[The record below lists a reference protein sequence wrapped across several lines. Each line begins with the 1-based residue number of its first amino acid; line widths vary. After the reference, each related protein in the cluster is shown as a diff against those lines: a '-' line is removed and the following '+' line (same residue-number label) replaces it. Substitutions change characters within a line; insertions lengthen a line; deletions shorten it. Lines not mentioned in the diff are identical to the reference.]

1 MDCEVLLDHLRRTRF
16 SSAGRERA
24 QSDIRRSAA
33 FLGPE
38 IEHELERLARLRRDA
53 AGAPR
58 TNDPY
63 AIRARGSIL
72 HDLYNGVERVFG
84 QIAEGLDG
92 GLPRGDAWEQHLLR
106 SVTLQVRG
114 IRPPVITPE
123 LETQLSDFLGFRHL
137 FRNHYGD
144 ELDPERLAALE
155 KLLPGLLEDFETQI
169 RVFLGWMTGPSP
181 D

>member
-1 MDCEVLLDHLRRTRF
+1 MDREVLLDHLRRTRF
-16 SSAGRERA
+16 SPAGRERA
-24 QSDIRRSAA
+24 PSDARRIAVSLRAEA
-33 FLGPE
+33 
-38 IEHELERLARLRRDA
+38 EHELERLARLRRDVT
-53 AGAPR
+53 GAPR
-58 TNDPY
+58 TDESY

-123 LETQLSDFLGFRHL
+123 LETQLRDFLGFRHL
-137 FRNHYGD
+137 FRNIYGD
-144 ELDPERLAALE
+144 ELDPERLARLE
-155 KLLPGLLEDFETQI
+155 ARLPGVLDDFNTQI
-169 RVFLGWMTGPSP
+169 RAFLDWMMGPVP

>member
-1 MDCEVLLDHLRRTRF
+1 MFLR
-16 SSAGRERA
+16 
-24 QSDIRRSAA
+24 
-33 FLGPE
+33 PE

-58 TNDPY
+58 PDDPY

-72 HDLYNGVERVFG
+72 HDVYNGVERVFG

-114 IRPPVITPE
+114 VRPRVITPE
-123 LETQLSDFLGFRHL
+123 LERQLSDFLGFRHL
-137 FRNHYGD
+137 FRNNYGD
-144 ELDPERLAALE
+144 ELDAEWMAALE
-155 KLLPGLLEDFETQI
+155 KLLPGLLEDFEAQI